1 MRWLTLLLS
10 QDFELP
16 DVRRLVTHSK
26 NSCVDVNSLRLRT
39 VLQCLTGGT
48 ACTAPPGGPDRTYR

>member
-16 DVRRLVTHSK
+16 DVRLVTHSIIAAL
-26 NSCVDVNSLRLRT
+26 DVNSLWLRT
-39 VLQCLTGGT
+39 VLQCQTGGT
-48 ACTAPPGGPDRTYR
+48 ACTAPPGRPDRAYR